1 MLKIAVCDDEK
12 AVREEIIN
20 MIKRQINDVKI
31 LEFASGKE
39 MLSSDHEFDITFLDI
54 AMDDVSGIDVAKH
67 IRMEQEKKNQRKSI
81 IIFVTG
87 YREYMEDAF
96 DVNAFHYLLKPID
109 DKKFQAVFN
118 RAVKEEVAKTEQKKL
133 SVVVRCDGMQK
144 KILLKDIYYIESN
157 NKKVMF
163 HTKDGK
169 IGTYGRMEEW
179 EQELGDTFYRCHRCY
194 LVNLEKITAYN
205 MNTIDIINGDSI
217 ILAQKKYSDFI
228 RAYMRYAKDGGVV
241 NV

>member
-1 MLKIAVCDDEK
+1 MKIAVCDDDRTTREQIASLIREQEPDAEVVTFEAGEEMIK
-12 AVREEIIN
+12 SQENFEISFLDVEMEEI
-20 MIKRQINDVKI
+20 
-31 LEFASGKE
+31 
-39 MLSSDHEFDITFLDI
+39 
-54 AMDDVSGIDVAKH
+54 SGIDIAKYM
-67 IRMEQEKKNQRKSI
+67 REEQEKRGREKSI